1 MYIQIYLKIYYCT
14 DNPNCIFYF
23 LPKKF
28 LFDLYFL
35 ALYNKLIVIK
45 VESGKLSHKKDA
57 KKKEVRIY
65 GKCYERL
72 CRK

>member
-14 DNPNCIFYF
+14 DTPNCIFYF

-45 VESGKLSHKKDA
+45 VESGKTES
-57 KKKEVRIY
+57 
-65 GKCYERL
+65 
-72 CRK
+72 

>member
-14 DNPNCIFYF
+14 DTPNCISYF
-23 LPKKF
+23 LPKKI

-45 VESGKLSHKKDA
+45 VESEKT
-57 KKKEVRIY
+57 EP
-65 GKCYERL
+65 
-72 CRK
+72 